1 MKKLLAEAAGYLSK
15 KHRHNVWMRIVAVLG
30 CIVVFCTTY
39 ALILPAITVE
49 NKVIC
54 GQEEHQHS
62 ESCYSRELV
71 CDKGESEGH
80 IHTDDCYETV
90 TTLICDQEEDENHTH
105 GDECYESSRELVCGQ
120 EEAEAHVHTDDCY
133 SSQTLVCGLEEHVHD
148 LTCYEDESITADT
161 SQDESTA
168 TDIEGS
174 TSEVQTEEM
183 EQTEENARTTQTYE
197 AEAKDYTVSVS
208 YGPEAEIPEG
218 AKLKVTEYPKDS
230 EVYLEHYKKVSELNN
245 WEEDKK
251 ENTRLFDIGFY
262 LEEEKVQPAADVE
275 VKIIYSN
282 QEENTTYS
290 LMRFLTAEEIQ
301 VLGEEVE
308 EKDKIKTIIFTLN
321 YADGNQ
327 EIDFIENTF
336 SDFMIVAEPE
346 KKEEA
351 EEVKEVEEEEAVEET
366 TQTDLITKTYEGDDY
381 TVTVSYDAKAEIPE
395 EAELKASEY
404 EKDSD
409 TYKKRYE
416 EAEKL
421 YGWEEDKTDSIRLF
435 NIGFYVGEEE
445 IEPATPVSVRITY
458 NNQEEN
464 KNYAVTH
471 FGEEETEEV
480 PVSVEYES
488 GKQNVD
494 FELEGFSDIMLLA
507 VDVNTSS
514 LDGKTFAIIG
524 AQNAVLTATT
534 KRIGNNSGLA
544 AQESSFTTVQDE
556 TSGFYNLT
564 TYDESEKTALDNFLS
579 SYKIWTFE
587 KAGSAANSYY
597 LTTTANGSKQ
607 YLRISGS
614 NVTLANSPSNEA
626 ILTVGT
632 GTGNNAGKI
641 SIARSGYGINL
652 NGGSISNGF
661 NSYSSLDTNSY
672 FYLVENAQ
680 VLPMPETVEGVSPTG
695 TVINVFDY
703 WTGERW
709 PDGGDYSE
717 GDQPNRG
724 INRLSPLQFTT
735 GGSSALNTWTGSEAV
750 RQGIVQNKLRN
761 GYPLLSSTY
770 DRNNT
775 SLAYLFD
782 PTNTDAAG
790 YRQTFRNAKGLLQVS
805 QDGYYHYDSTEN
817 FAELN
822 EETNE
827 FTLYNTWGVNSQG
840 GGEDG
845 QFFPFNK
852 FADVVD
858 QSARSSKL
866 NHYFGLTLTSR
877 FIQRYDGYT
886 DSSKTNHM
894 SFEFSGDD
902 DVWIFIDDVLVADL
916 GGIHD
921 AASVN
926 IDFTTGNVSINGTQT
941 TTLKTA
947 FTNAGAQGA
956 VEWNEDN
963 TNIFANNT
971 YHTLKFFYL
980 ERGNVA
986 SNLHLKYNLSS
997 YPPTGIYKVDQN
1009 DEMVSGAE
1017 FAVYKTDANHNIID
1031 DEPVYTGATDASGE
1045 MVFVDEDGMPYT
1057 LTELKSMFGEYFVLK
1072 ETSVPAGY
1080 RMVNDEIK
1088 LHIQDNVLVCINSK
1102 ESGVWAGP
1110 NLRVSAPNTIYLHTE
1125 YNGKRTVDIVDNNQR
1140 ENGKVFA
1147 VVLKYTG
1154 ARDASGNATEL
1165 TNQTSWSP
1173 VYGNA
1178 RDGFTLVDGGDS
1190 FESFIQAA
1198 IDTAKKYTESNNVFS
1213 LSASGAMEGDLEG
1226 MPGDVSKYYYMLP
1239 ADQKG
1244 KTEYTVGYYWTSAGS
1259 LEGAN
1264 VDNTYRIDADGAT
1277 DDTAQY
1283 KFERVF
1289 GATIHVSN
1297 LVNRL
1302 IVQKLDEQKNLV
1314 NGAVFAAYKVQEE
1327 DNTIYYVAD
1336 DNTLISLAK
1345 DEDGD
1350 NKGEATVRGNSTDAT
1365 YTVDKD
1371 TGDITVKAGDTTYT
1385 ISPAINANGEP
1396 LYQTTQSSE
1405 DVKEEGTIVYSYLL
1419 PDKYYIREISA
1430 PDGYTI
1436 NTTEVMALV
1445 TDNSVYANAG
1455 TADDGVTVARGPG
1468 YLIKNMQQFASKG
1481 QIDNTLT
1488 WIYTQLK
1495 ISGQSTSFNDVD
1507 ATKYYDS
1514 WKYIN
1519 KNYAVDFDEDTIAKD
1534 GSKILTPFLEYNP
1547 NREGTLFNYS
1557 LMDPIQGDTDKL
1569 ASSKTRR
1576 LYTDIGWSYLE
1587 IYQNYSYGSQNH
1599 VAGANYE
1606 NWDGSNISNLFSRS
1620 VYIQVT
1626 DKKVSKLRISK
1637 TVSGNEQL
1645 PESEKDKT
1653 GFDFKVNLYQQNEEE
1668 STPLSGQ
1675 YAYTIYEINSDG
1687 SEDSNVGEGTVSN
1700 GESTITLT
1708 DGQYAVIDNL
1718 PPDAKY
1724 TVTEIHNSK
1733 YAITAMKDNAS
1744 VELETYQDGV
1754 VKGDLSWKT
1763 ADDVT
1768 TNISTVDF
1776 TNTYLPNIEILK
1788 VAAEDNTTKLKGAEF
1803 VLYYKV
1809 TNDSET
1815 IDYYYNKGNWVPLT
1829 DTITENDVKLTS
1841 TEEGKIEFSNIS
1853 DGVYYLKEITAPD
1866 GYKLLEKEIVITVK
1880 NGVIESA
1887 QDIDGPRTYTT
1898 DDTKKILTVQNSAGI
1913 KLPDTGGEGTD
1924 WYTYS
1929 GLLLIV
1935 VAFVW
1940 GYIMKRK
1947 NERRGKV

>member
-15 KHRHNVWMRIVAVLG
+15 KRRHNVWMRIVAVLG

-71 CDKGESEGH
+71 CDKEESEGH
-80 IHTDDCYETV
+80 IHTDDCYETM
-90 TTLICDQEEDENHTH
+90 TILICDQEEDENHTH
-105 GDECYESSRELVCGQ
+105 GDECYESSRQLVCEQ

-133 SSQTLVCGLEEHVHD
+133 SSQNLVCGLEEHVHD
-148 LTCYEDESITADT
+148 LTCYEDESITSDT

-168 TDIEGS
+168 TDIEES
-174 TSEVQTEEM
+174 TSEVQTEA
-183 EQTEENARTTQTYE
+183 TEENARITQTYE

-218 AKLKVTEYPKDS
+218 ATLKVTEYPKDS
-230 EVYLEHYKKVSELNN
+230 EVYLERYEKVSELNN

-262 LEEEKVQPAADVE
+262 LEEEKVQPAAEVE

-301 VLGEEVE
+301 ILGEEVE
-308 EKDKIKTIIFTLN
+308 EKDKIKTIVSTAS
-321 YADGNQ
+321 YADGSQ
-327 EIDFIENTF
+327 EIDFRENTF

-351 EEVKEVEEEEAVEET
+351 EEVKEVEAVEET
-366 TQTDLITKTYEGDDY
+366 TQTDLFTKTYEGDDY

-445 IEPATPVSVRITY
+445 VEPAAPVSVRITY
-458 NNQEEN
+458 SNQEEN
-464 KNYAVTH
+464 RDYAVTH
-471 FGEEETEEV
+471 FGEEETEEI

-534 KRIGNNSGLA
+534 KRIGNNNGLA
-544 AQESSFTTVQDE
+544 AQENSYTTVQDE
-556 TSGFYNLT
+556 TSGFYNLA

-614 NVTLANSPSNEA
+614 NVTLANRSSNEA

-661 NSYSSLDTNSY
+661 NSYGNLDTNSY
-672 FYLVENAQ
+672 FYLVENTQ
-680 VLPMPETVEGVSPTG
+680 VLPMPDTVEGVSPTG
-695 TVINVFDY
+695 TLINVFDY

-717 GDQPNRG
+717 GNRPNQG
-724 INRLSPLQFTT
+724 INSLSPLQFTT
-735 GGSSALNTWTGSEAV
+735 GVKDTLNEYTGSEAV
-750 RQGIVQNKLRN
+750 RQGIVQNKLSN

-770 DRNNT
+770 DNNNT

-782 PTNTDAAG
+782 PTNTDASG

-805 QDGYYHYDSTEN
+805 QDGYYYYDSTKN

-822 EETNE
+822 EETND
-827 FTLYNTWGVNSQG
+827 FTLYNKWGVNSQN

-852 FADVVD
+852 FADVAD
-858 QSARSSKL
+858 QSAQSSRL

-926 IDFTTGNVSINGTQT
+926 IDFATGNVSINGTQT
-941 TTLKTA
+941 TTLKSA
-947 FTNAGAQGA
+947 FTDAGAQRT
-956 VEWNEDN
+956 VEWNESN
-963 TNIFANNT
+963 TDIFANNT

-1009 DEMVSGAE
+1009 DEMVSGAQ

-1088 LHIQDNVLVCINSK
+1088 LHIQENVLVCINSE

-1110 NLRVSAPNTIYLHTE
+1110 NLRVSAPNTIYLHTPHE
-1125 YNGKRTVDIVDNNQR
+1125 GSRTVNIVNEKQQ

-1154 ARDASGNATEL
+1154 ARDASGNATDL

-1190 FESFIQAA
+1190 FDSFIQAV
-1198 IDTAKKYTESNNVFS
+1198 IDTAKQYTESNNVFS

-1239 ADQKG
+1239 PKEKG

-1259 LEGAN
+1259 LEDAN
-1264 VDNTYRIDADGAT
+1264 VGNTYRIDADGAT
-1277 DDTAQY
+1277 DGTAQY

-1302 IVQKLDEQKNLV
+1302 IVQKLDEEKKLV
-1314 NGAVFAAYKVQEE
+1314 NGAVFAVYKVQEE
-1327 DNTIYYVAD
+1327 GNTIYYVADDD

-1350 NKGEATVRGNSTDAT
+1350 NKGEAIVRGNSTDAT

-1445 TDNSVYANAG
+1445 TDNAVYANAG
-1455 TADDGVTVARGPG
+1455 TADDGVSVARGPG

-1495 ISGQSTSFNDVD
+1495 ISNVSHSFDGVN
-1507 ATKYYDS
+1507 ATDYYDS

-1519 KNYAVDFDEDTIAKD
+1519 KNYAVDFDEDTISKD

-1557 LMDPIQGDTDKL
+1557 LMEPIQGDTEKL

-1606 NWDGSNISNLFSRS
+1606 EWSGDISNLFSRS

-1626 DKKVSKLRISK
+1626 DKQVSKLRISK
-1637 TVSGNEQL
+1637 TVSGNEKL
-1645 PESEKDKT
+1645 PESEKDTT
-1653 GFDFKVNLYQQNEEE
+1653 GFEFKVNLYQQNEEE
-1668 STPLSGQ
+1668 SIPLSGQ
-1675 YAYTIYEINSDG
+1675 YAYTIYKINSDG
-1687 SEDSNVGEGTVSN
+1687 SEDSNVGEGTISN
-1700 GESTITLT
+1700 DESTINLT
-1708 DGQYAVIDNL
+1708 DGQYVIINNL

-1724 TVTEIHNSK
+1724 TVTETRNSE
-1733 YAITAMKDNAS
+1733 YAITAMKDSAS
-1744 VELETYQDGV
+1744 VELEAYRDGV

-1763 ADDVT
+1763 VDDVT

-1776 TNTYLPNIEILK
+1776 TNIYLPDIGILK
-1788 VAAEDNTTKLKGAEF
+1788 VAAEDNKTTLKGAEF

-1815 IDYYYNKGNWVPLT
+1815 TDYYYSGNDWVTLT

-1841 TEEGKIEFSNIS
+1841 DEHGKIEFSNIA

-1887 QDIDGPRTYTT
+1887 QDKDGTTIYTPT
-1898 DDTKKILTVQNSAGI
+1898 NDNILTVQNSAGI

-1940 GYIMKRK
+1940 GYIMRRK
-1947 NERRGKV
+1947 NERRGRA